1 MTDKLNLS
9 LQQFAEETPEPELN
23 TDEKSEQT
31 EQEKTFTQQD
41 VNNIV
46 ARETKSTV
54 ERLLKEAGISDGS
67 DYKRSLTEFKKWQD
81 SQKSELEL
89 ATEKIT
95 QAEAKATEAEKQ
107 MQEMR
112 NQVEALSKGIPQNRI
127 AQYIKLA
134 EVYKDDDTEF
144 TDALDKAL
152 QEFPLMNNAQKQT
165 GGNPVPF
172 MQPQD
177 NKKKYGD
184 MTIL

>member
-1 MTDKLNLS
+1 MTDKMKLS
-9 LQQFAEETPEPELN
+9 LQHFAEEKAQEPEKN
-23 TDEKSEQT
+23 TDTKSEQT
-31 EQEKTFTQQD
+31 EARFTQQD

-107 MQEMR
+107 IQEMR

-127 AQYIKLA
+127 TQYIKLA
-134 EVYKDDDTEF
+134 EVYKDDNTEF
-144 TDALDKAL
+144 SDALDKAL
-152 QEFPLMNNAQKQT
+152 QEFPLSNTTPKQT

-172 MQPQD
+172 MQPQ
-177 NKKKYGD
+177 NNQKKYGD
-184 MTIL
+184 VTVL